1 MLRDTKGNRLY
12 RRIDI
17 KIIFPPDVL
26 PVKRISQRAEAHKG
40 FGPDGIDDILM
51 QVTDQLDTLYPW
63 WQFSLVP
70 IAPTGRTA
78 AFVFKFAGYRM
89 SAGLGDIVEGT
100 SRARQQG
107 AAASID
113 RAVEAKVK
121 ELAEASNV

>member
-26 PVKRISQRAEAHKG
+26 PVKKISQRAEAHKG
-40 FGPDGIDDILM
+40 FGPSGIDDILM

-63 WQFSLVP
+63 WQFEMVP
-70 IAPTGRTA
+70 LAPSGRTTS
-78 AFVFKFAGYRM
+78 FVFKFVGYR
-89 SAGLGDIVEGT
+89 LGT
-100 SRARQQG
+100 SV
-107 AAASID
+107 ASMSPEAQLQTVPIDAID

-121 ELAEASNV
+121 ELAEANNV